1 MGKLQAPDDLN
12 TQIEKKNFTPLA
24 ISIDHALAVEK
35 LPLHHQDPFD
45 RILIAQAVYE
55 NLTIITRDRK
65 FDVYQVKTIKS

>member
-1 MGKLQAPDDLN
+1 M
-12 TQIEKKNFTPLA
+12 A

-55 NLTIITRDRK
+55 NLTIITRDRQ
-65 FDVYQVKTIKS
+65 FGVYEVKMIKS

>member
-1 MGKLQAPDDLN
+1 MQAPDDLN